1 MIKNITLGILA
12 VVAIISIST
21 NIDYISILSDI
32 KAENLLLKE
41 TIILNDDI
49 FSKMVDQ

>member
-21 NIDYISILSDI
+21 NIDYSSMLSDI
-32 KAENLLLKE
+32 EAENLLLKE
-41 TIILNDDI
+41 TVILNDDI